1 MECQTF
7 TDVGFKSD
15 QKVFKIDA
23 TMWDNI
29 NNALVLNYTPKYA
42 TGQGMKFKII
52 SDFPIARMTQS
63 INEKRQNTSTR
74 NNM

>member
-1 MECQTF
+1 
-7 TDVGFKSD
+7 
-15 QKVFKIDA
+15 
-23 TMWDNI
+23 MWDNI

-42 TGQGMKFKII
+42 TGQGMKFKIT

-63 INEKRQNTSTR
+63 ITEKKQNTSTR